1 MKQFENSSNSTL
13 LQHAKLCEKWMESL
27 KQAEEMEKT
36 ALIDSPINYSLFLSM
51 VMLIVGKSWG
61 WAICTS
67 RRKGIS
73 FSRLV
78 SFSA

>member
-36 ALIDSPINYSLFLSM
+36 ALIDSRKAMCVDSLLCCS
-51 VMLIVGKSWG
+51 LH
-61 WAICTS
+61 
-67 RRKGIS
+67 S
-73 FSRLV
+73 FDV
-78 SFSA
+78 